1 MGEKLEVDESFEGFW
16 SNAHFFMCINLEKVK
31 YIKSVYFKI
40 LKEFTQVVF
49 VCESFNIFDEIKGG
63 KMFYNY
69 GQSLRGRRVITEVQW
84 LDVFANNLVSLLQDA
99 RMTQRELADASGISE
114 ATISKYVNGQQ
125 MPQVKALVNIC
136 YALDI
141 DIEEL
146 IPTDEMII

>member
-1 MGEKLEVDESFEGFW
+1 
-16 SNAHFFMCINLEKVK
+16 
-31 YIKSVYFKI
+31 
-40 LKEFTQVVF
+40 
-49 VCESFNIFDEIKGG
+49 
-63 KMFYNY
+63 MFYNY